1 MILTIL
7 PVQAQCED
15 AKVVIKT
22 RIKVAR
28 PSNSRMNVKVR
39 SAITPVLF
47 VIKNNTSERQLII
60 GYGV

>member
-22 RIKVAR
+22 KIKVAR
-28 PSNSRMNVKVR
+28 PSNSRMNFKVKSVF
-39 SAITPVLF
+39 TLVLF
-47 VIKNNTSERQLII
+47 VMKNNTSERQLVI
-60 GYGV
+60 GYGL